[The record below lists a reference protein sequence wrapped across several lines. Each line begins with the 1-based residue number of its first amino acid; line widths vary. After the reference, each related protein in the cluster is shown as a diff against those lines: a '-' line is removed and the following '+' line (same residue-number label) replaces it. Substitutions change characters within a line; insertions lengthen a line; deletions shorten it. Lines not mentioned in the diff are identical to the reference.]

1 LAVGKLNDV
10 VQLRRGQQKHP
21 RIAPIFDPQYF
32 KGRHIKSHW
41 SRREIMDDLIE
52 FESQISAA
60 AEEKEVTDKAKDM
73 VRQIYWA
80 FGWEV
85 SSEQLERDFQ

>member
-1 LAVGKLNDV
+1 
-10 VQLRRGQQKHP
+10 
-21 RIAPIFDPQYF
+21 
-32 KGRHIKSHW
+32 
-41 SRREIMDDLIE
+41 MDDLIE